1 MVIFSPCNQWPF
13 QFQEPFYWRYLPF
26 IRLFFSPK
34 FQGISP
40 QNMAQNMVLTY
51 LHFRI
56 HWLKVGFP
64 TSPEALG
71 HVPDFAGD
79 AGRCYM
85 AMVGKPKHAI
95 GSVKGKYGKHV
106 GTILKK
112 IGKHGNIWEKHENIW
127 ENPLS
132 MEVLMGK
139 NIELNGWFS
148 VIITTLAYRRV
159 YMWWDYSGHHLVEFK
174 WI

>member
-1 MVIFSPCNQWPF
+1 MVIFSPCNQRPF

-26 IRLFFSPK
+26 IRLFFRPK

-40 QNMAQNMVLTY
+40 QNMAQNMLLTY

-95 GSVKGKYGKHV
+95 GQSKGNTGNMWEQYWKNRETWKH
-106 GTILKK
+106 
-112 IGKHGNIWEKHENIW
+112 
-127 ENPLS
+127 
-132 MEVLMGK
+132 MGK
-139 NIELNGWFS
+139 TWEYMGKSPINGGLNGKKHWTKWMIF
-148 VIITTLAYRRV
+148 R
-159 YMWWDYSGHHLVEFK
+159 DYNHTCLPEGIHVMRLQ
-174 WI
+174 WAPPCRI